1 MSIGPKTSGV
11 TIAAMVAV
19 TLAFAHVG
27 SARATDSNANRK
39 PKTAPSWTAYPP
51 CTTWAAKAPD
61 GTTHKNC
68 IKKPNC
74 LCPAGYN

>member
-1 MSIGPKTSGV
+1 MRINAETLGV
-11 TIAAMVAV
+11 IIAAMIAA
-19 TLAFAHVG
+19 TIAFAHAD
-27 SARATDSNANRK
+27 SAQATDSNANRK
-39 PKTAPSWTAYPP
+39 PKTGPSWTAYPP